1 MGLPYMPMF
10 WGDYWRDTTHLS
22 DAEHVSYL
30 RLISH
35 YWQHGCLPQEDSRL
49 ARIAGRS
56 DAEWLD
62 MKPMLQA
69 FFKQCWVHARVD
81 RELQKQKL
89 LHDTNADRAKKAA
102 AARWNRNQRVTEN
115 VEVSPDAPSIPQASS
130 EQCLSNA
137 IHSHSHNHNHINK
150 PVRKNIAHSP
160 RLVDSFFI
168 EFWKLYPRR
177 IGKGAAEKAWEK
189 AVDIVPAEM
198 ILDAVKS
205 YVWPN
210 DSQFIPYPAT
220 WLSQNR
226 WQDEPPPRK
235 MTLAEQFARKAMEF
249 EGEEPV
255 FRRPMIDL
263 IGD

>member
-56 DAEWLD
+56 DVEWAD

-69 FFKQCWVHARVD
+69 FFKQCWTHARID

-89 LHDTNADRAKKAA
+89 LHDTNVDRAKKAA
-102 AARWNRNQRVTEN
+102 ATRWNRNQIDNEIA
-115 VEVSPDAPSIPQASS
+115 EVATNAPSITQAYS
-130 EQCLSNA
+130 EQCSTNA
-137 IHSHSHNHNHINK
+137 IHSHNHIHNHINK
-150 PVRKNIAHSP
+150 SVEKNIAHSP
-160 RLVDSFFI
+160 RLVDSFFA

-189 AVDIVPAEM
+189 AVKEVPADV
-198 ILDAVKS
+198 ILAEVQR
-205 YVWPN
+205 YHWPS
-210 DSQFIPYPAT
+210 DPQFIPHPAT
-220 WLSQNR
+220 WLSQKR
-226 WQDEPPPRK
+226 WLDEAPARK
-235 MTLAEQFARKAMEF
+235 MTLSEKIAMEAI
-249 EGEEPV
+249 EIEQSAPRG
-255 FRRPMIDL
+255 RLSMLDIL
-263 IGD
+263 GD